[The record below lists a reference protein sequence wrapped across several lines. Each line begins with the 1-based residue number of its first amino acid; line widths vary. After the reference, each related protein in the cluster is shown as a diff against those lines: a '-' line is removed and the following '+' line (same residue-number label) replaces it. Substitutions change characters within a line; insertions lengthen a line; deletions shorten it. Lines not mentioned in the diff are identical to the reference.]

1 MSVHSPANPDNETIM
16 ELSDALR
23 GKIENYLQD
32 HRVVLF
38 MKGTR
43 QQPMCGFSARTVA
56 ALDSVVP
63 DYLTVNVLD
72 DPEVREGIKAYGNWP
87 TIPQL
92 YVGGE
97 LVGGS
102 DIILGMLNSGE
113 LHQVL
118 GVPAPDRTPPAITI
132 TERAASAI
140 RDAMADA
147 GQDRLH
153 LSIDPQFRAQ
163 FQLKPATGGEIRAES
178 AGIEVLFDLH
188 SAQRARGLEIDWAET
203 VQGSGLVI
211 RNPNAPPAVKP
222 MDVRTLKAAV
232 DAGQVVVVDVRPPHD
247 RARAPFAG
255 ARVLDEDTVGELSA
269 LPKDTRLAFLC
280 HHGNSSRSAAEHF
293 RGLGFRDVNNVEGGI
308 DAWSREI
315 DPSIPR
321 Y

>member
-1 MSVHSPANPDNETIM
+1 MSLDPVLRARIDDL
-16 ELSDALR
+16 LSA
-23 GKIENYLQD
+23 

-43 QQPMCGFSARTVA
+43 NAPRCGFSAA
-56 ALDSVVP
+56 AADALNGLLD
-63 DYLTVNVLD
+63 DYLSVDVLAD
-72 DPEVREGIKAYGNWP
+72 DAIRNGIKIYGNWP

-102 DIILGMLNSGE
+102 DIILGMLGSGE

-132 TERAASAI
+132 TERAAAAI
-140 RDAMADA
+140 REAMADA
-147 GQDRLH
+147 GADRLH
-153 LSIDPQFRAQ
+153 LSIDPQFQAR
-163 FQLKPATGGEIRAES
+163 FQLKPASGREIRAES
-178 AGIEVLFDLH
+178 AGIEVLFDLA
-188 SAQRARGLEIDWAET
+188 SAQRARGLEVDWAES

-211 RNPNAPPAVKP
+211 RNPNAPPTVKP
-222 MDVRTLKAAV
+222 MDVHALKAAL
-232 DAGQVVVVDVRPPHD
+232 DAGRVTVIDVRPPAD
-247 RARAPFAG
+247 RARAPFPA
-255 ARVLDEDTVGELSA
+255 ARVLDEDALPALSA
-269 LPKDTRLAFLC
+269 LPKDAPLAFLC

-293 RGLGFRDVNNVEGGI
+293 RGLGFREVFNVEGGI

-315 DPSIPR
+315 DPDVPR

>member
-1 MSVHSPANPDNETIM
+1 MSLDPVLRARIDDL
-16 ELSDALR
+16 LSA
-23 GKIENYLQD
+23 

-43 QQPMCGFSARTVA
+43 NAPRCGFSAA
-56 ALDSVVP
+56 AADALNGLLD
-63 DYLTVNVLD
+63 DYLSIDVLAD
-72 DPEVREGIKAYGNWP
+72 DAIRNGIKIYGNWP

-102 DIILGMLNSGE
+102 DIILGMLGSGE

-132 TERAASAI
+132 TERAAAAI
-140 RDAMADA
+140 REAMADA
-147 GQDRLH
+147 GADRLH
-153 LSIDPQFRAQ
+153 LSIDPQFHAR
-163 FQLKPATGGEIRAES
+163 FQLKPASGREIRAES
-178 AGIEVLFDLH
+178 AGIEVLFDPA
-188 SAQRARGLEIDWAET
+188 SAQRARGLEVDWAES

-222 MDVRTLKAAV
+222 MDVHALKAAL
-232 DAGQVVVVDVRPPHD
+232 DAGRVTVIDVRPPAD
-247 RARAPFAG
+247 RARAPFPA
-255 ARVLDEDTVGELSA
+255 ARVLDEDALPALSA
-269 LPKDTRLAFLC
+269 LPKDSPLAFLC

-293 RGLGFRDVNNVEGGI
+293 RGLGFREVFNVEGGI

-315 DPSIPR
+315 DPDVPR

>member
-1 MSVHSPANPDNETIM
+1 MIAGRNQGIRMNLDPVVRQRIEGL
-16 ELSDALR
+16 LSS
-23 GKIENYLQD
+23 N
-32 HRVVLF
+32 RVVLF

-43 QQPMCGFSARTVA
+43 NAPRCGFSAA
-56 ALDSVVP
+56 AANALNGLVD
-63 DYLTVNVLD
+63 DYLSVDVLAD
-72 DPEVREGIKAYGNWP
+72 EDIRNGIKAYGNWP

-118 GVPAPDRTPPAITI
+118 GVPAPDRTPPQISV

-140 RDAMADA
+140 REAMADA
-147 GQDRLH
+147 GSDRLH

-163 FQLKPATGGEIRAES
+163 FQLKPATGNEIRAES
-178 AGIEVLFDLH
+178 NGIEVLFDLH
-188 SAQRARGLEIDWAET
+188 SAQRARGLEVDWAET
-203 VQGSGLVI
+203 VQGAGLVI

-222 MDVRTLKAAV
+222 MDVRALKAEL
-232 DAGQVVVVDVRPPHD
+232 DAGRVTVVDVRPAGD
-247 RARAPFAG
+247 RARAPFPA
-255 ARVLDEDTVGELSA
+255 ARVLDEDTMAELSA

-308 DAWSREI
+308 DAWSCEV
-315 DPSIPR
+315 DASVPR